1 MSEELINALV
11 ELDDKKVIQMVEKQL
26 KNRDPIEIF
35 NDLKLALT
43 KVGDLFEKKE
53 YFLSDL
59 IIAAD
64 IFKEANVFIEPHFES
79 SIEEIK
85 GKIVIG
91 TVAGDMHDIGKNIM
105 ITLLKSEGYE
115 VIDLGIDVKAERFL
129 EAVKEHKPNILGL
142 SGLLTTSK
150 GPMKKTIELVKR
162 NYNDTLIII
171 VGGVPI
177 TEDWVK
183 DVDADYGTINA
194 VTGLKIINEVL
205 N

>member
-64 IFKEANVFIEPHFES
+64 IFKEANVFIEPHFEP

-115 VIDLGIDVKAERFL
+115 VIDLGIDVKTERFL
-129 EAVKEHKPNILGL
+129 EAVKEYKPNILGL